1 MKEIVL
7 TISDDLYNYLTF
19 LEKSRFIKS
28 KEEAL
33 ITALEFYRRL
43 AMHDWLPYAYRM
55 GGGRVILMD
64 TTMVSDLFHGLS
76 NQKIFNAAKATAFK
90 RKLTNPFFKDVDFSN
105 PQNWSIVLRELEI
118 MGWGKFSR
126 IKNEIKVESCP
137 LPTPYL
143 KGYFEGMF
151 GFKFEKHPS
160 KIQGVNV
167 FIATEKESIKF

>member
-7 TISDDLYNYLTF
+7 TIPDNLYNYLTF
-19 LEKSRFIKS
+19 LEKSKFIKS

-33 ITALEFYRRL
+33 TTALEFYRRL
-43 AMHDWLPYAYRM
+43 AMHDWLPYTYRM

-64 TTMVSDLFHGLS
+64 TTMISDLFHGLS
-76 NQKIFNAAKATAFK
+76 NQKILNAAKATAFK
-90 RKLTNPFFKDVDFSN
+90 RKLTNPFFKDVDFSD

-118 MGWGKFSR
+118 MGWGRFSR
-126 IKNEIKVESCP
+126 VKNEIKIESCP

-143 KGYFEGMF
+143 RGYFEGMF

-160 KIQGVNV
+160 KIKGVNV
-167 FIATEKESIKF
+167 FIATKKESMEF